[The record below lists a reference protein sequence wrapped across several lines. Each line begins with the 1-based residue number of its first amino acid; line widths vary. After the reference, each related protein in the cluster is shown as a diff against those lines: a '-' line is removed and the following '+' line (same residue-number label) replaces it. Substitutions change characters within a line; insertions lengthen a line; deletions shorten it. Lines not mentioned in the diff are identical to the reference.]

1 MSTVRSR
8 HPHARGNR
16 ASRANSERARHAE
29 LLALGV
35 LDTLAEP
42 LLDELAA
49 MAARWNQCSSAA
61 IAFADTDRLWL
72 KAAVGLSVTE
82 FPRHRSF
89 CEVVVATRATLAVR
103 DARADRR
110 FRGSDLLTAEPSIR
124 SYLGAPLATDSRAVL
139 GTLCLFDTRVRSWST
154 EDRHTLE
161 LLARQ
166 VIAQLELRKEKR
178 AMVHVR
184 ADYCRAAE
192 KHRSML
198 QQAHRFWGVA
208 IREGM
213 AQELAGIS
221 YVLQATKA
229 ACKNTSTAVALRDV
243 QRLMGDALQRC
254 LQISEGSSHLEE
266 LELRASLQR
275 QLAITEATTGIAC
288 TLHWPSCLHIENRL
302 TSHALQQ
309 ITQEA
314 IRNAVRHASCCR
326 IHISCEE
333 RDGIIILDIS
343 DDGHGLAVDVPLEEG
358 MGIEFMRFCAQALF
372 GRLHLL
378 PATPQGLTVRC
389 VVSGEQSPTRID
401 QSC

>member
-1 MSTVRSR
+1 VSTLQSR

-16 ASRANSERARHAE
+16 PSRVNSERGRHAE

-35 LDTLAEP
+35 LDTLPEP
-42 LLDELAA
+42 LLDELTV
-49 MAARWNQCSSAA
+49 MAAHWNECSAAA

-72 KAAVGLSVTE
+72 KAAVGLKLAE

-103 DARADRR
+103 DARADQR
-110 FRGSDLLTAEPSIR
+110 FRGSDLLAAMPSIR
-124 SYLGAPLATDSRAVL
+124 SYLGAPLVTDSRAVL
-139 GTLCLFDTRVRSWST
+139 GTLCLFDTRVRAWSS
-154 EDRHTLE
+154 EDRHILE

-184 ADYCRAAE
+184 EDYNRATE
-192 KHRSML
+192 NHRSML
-198 QQAHRFWGVA
+198 RQAHRFWGVA
-208 IREGM
+208 MREGM

-229 ACKNTSTAVALRDV
+229 DCQNASTAIALSDV
-243 QRLMGDALQRC
+243 QRLMGVALQHC
-254 LQISEGSSHLEE
+254 LQISHGSSHLEE
-266 LELRASLQR
+266 IELRASLQR

-288 TLHWPSCLHIENRL
+288 TLHWLSCLRIENRL
-302 TSHALQQ
+302 TSHALLQ

-326 IHISCEE
+326 IHVSCEE
-333 RDGIIILDIS
+333 RDGFITLDIT
-343 DDGHGLAVDVPLEEG
+343 DDGRGLAVDATLGEG
-358 MGIEFMRFCAQALF
+358 MGVEFMRFCAQALL

-389 VVSGEQSPTRID
+389 VVSGEQSPIRID
-401 QSC
+401 KTC